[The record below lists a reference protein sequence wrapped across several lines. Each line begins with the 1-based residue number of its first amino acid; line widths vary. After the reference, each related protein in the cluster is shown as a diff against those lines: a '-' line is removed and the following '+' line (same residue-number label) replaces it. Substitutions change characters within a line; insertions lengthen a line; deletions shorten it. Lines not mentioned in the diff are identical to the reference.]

1 VNLLHRYLFREL
13 LGTTI
18 AAVSLFAF
26 VLLTGNAIKDIIE
39 RLADG
44 ILSLETSIKM
54 LALLL
59 PFVLTYALPMGMLT
73 AVLLTL
79 GRVSAAN
86 EITAMRTAG
95 IGLARIGAPAV
106 FLGVLGVAVC
116 LAVNF
121 VYAPRM
127 RGQYREILSDAGRKS
142 PLNLI
147 VERTFIRDFPRL
159 VIYVSK
165 RDEGV
170 LSDVWVWELDE
181 NRAIKRFTHGEEA
194 RVRWDEKASVLGLD
208 LRNARVQEEPS
219 DVSRPPRTGT
229 SDLLSIEVALDRVFQ
244 RRMFERRIDWM
255 GIMELI
261 QERRRLQASPEPA
274 DRARLVRLEMTMHE
288 NAALGFS
295 VLSFVLIGVPLG
307 IQTRR
312 KETSANL
319 GIALLLTM
327 AYYFLMISA
336 GWVSKYPQYHPELL
350 LWAPNVVFQLLGGW
364 MWWRFGRN

>member
-18 AAVSLFAF
+18 AAVALFAF
-26 VLLTGNAIKDIIE
+26 VLLTGNAIKDLIA

-44 ILSLETSIKM
+44 ILSLETSLRLLAM
-54 LALLL
+54 LV
-59 PFVLTYALPMGMLT
+59 PFVLTYALPMGVLT

-79 GRVSAAN
+79 GRVSASN

-106 FLGVLGVAVC
+106 FLGVLGVAVS
-116 LAVNF
+116 LLINF

-127 RGQYREILSDAGRKS
+127 RGQYREILNDAGRKS

-147 VERTFIRDFPRL
+147 VERTFIRDFPQL
-159 VIYVSK
+159 VIYVSD
-165 RDEGV
+165 RDHGV

-181 NRAIKRFTHGEEA
+181 NRMLKRFTHGMEA
-194 RVRWDEKASVLGLD
+194 RVRWDEKANVLGID
-208 LRNARVQEEPS
+208 LQHASVQEGPADASQAPE
-219 DVSRPPRTGT
+219 TLT
-229 SDLLSIEVALDRVFQ
+229 SDLLSIEVALDQVFQ
-244 RRMFERRIDWM
+244 RRVFERKIDWLDL
-255 GIMELI
+255 GELVV
-261 QERRRLQASPEPA
+261 ERQRLQASADPA
-274 DRARLVRLEMTMHE
+274 DRTRLVRLEMLMHE
-288 NAALGFS
+288 NAALSFS
-295 VLSFVLIGVPLG
+295 VISFALIGVPLG

-319 GIALLLTM
+319 GVALLLTM

-336 GWVSKYPQYHPELL
+336 GWLAKYPQYHPELL
-350 LWAPNVVFQLLGGW
+350 IWVPNVVFQSLGGW